1 MQDNDRDIR
10 SNSKETELSNDLNEK
25 VAVLMPVYRSS
36 KLIRDALK
44 TLSQQTH
51 KNFSVYIS
59 DDTPSNEL
67 VEISETMKVVAE
79 FVHLDISY
87 KANQKNLGYP
97 SNLIGL
103 VNWAKEDL
111 IFLLAQDD
119 ELSVIAIESCV
130 QAMKEFPAIGA
141 VARPY
146 YWYFNEIDQPVRRIK
161 EFGGLKPELINTKSE
176 SQKIIHVLV
185 SASQLTGLMYRKSRL
200 NVDFVDSIFPAHI
213 YPLAGAL
220 RDCGV
225 AYLPFNTVA
234 VSIQHSQTR
243 NLSSIYEESP
253 AQAWIDMYNQVFGDH
268 EFTQISNFGIQNHM
282 GQNYVG
288 FIQIRCYGSYFQFLR
303 EVILTLK
310 IRPLNLV
317 SPKFWLSVIPLSIL
331 PRILLRRIVDLFKT
345 RVLAR
350 RLRNVRL
357 ATIQDKWW

>member
-1 MQDNDRDIR
+1 MG
-10 SNSKETELSNDLNEK
+10 SNSKETELSINENDK

-44 TLSQQTH
+44 TLSQQSF

-59 DDTPSNEL
+59 DDTPPNEIA
-67 VEISETMKVVAE
+67 EISETMKVVAE
-79 FVHLDISY
+79 FANLDISY
-87 KANQKNLGYP
+87 KANEKNLGYP
-97 SNLIGL
+97 SNLISL
-103 VNWAKEDL
+103 VDWAGEDL
-111 IFLLAQDD
+111 IFLMAQDD
-119 ELSVIAIESCV
+119 ELSEIAIESCV
-130 QAMKEFPAIGA
+130 QAMKDFPGIGA

-146 YWYFNEIDQPVRRIK
+146 YWYFNEINQPVRRIK
-161 EFGGLKPELINTKSE
+161 EFGGLQPELINTKSDAL
-176 SQKIIHVLV
+176 KIIHVLV

-253 AQAWIDMYNQVFGDH
+253 SQAWIDMYRRVFEEHGH
-268 EFTQISNFGIQNHM
+268 AEISNFGIKNHM
-282 GQNYVG
+282 GRNYVG
-288 FIQIRCYGSYFQFLR
+288 FIQIRCYGSYSQFLR
-303 EVILTLK
+303 EVNLTVK
-310 IRPLNLV
+310 IRPLNLI
-317 SPKFWLSVIPLSIL
+317 SPQFWLSVITLALL
-331 PRILLRRIVDLFKT
+331 PRVLLRKIVDLFKT

-350 RLRNVRL
+350 GLRNVRL
-357 ATIQDKWW
+357 ATVEDKWW